1 MYFIIKN
8 YSNIIQAVCLGI
20 KTASQVALAGIHEK
34 ENPLPDRAM
43 KIY

>member
-20 KTASQVALAGIHEK
+20 KTASQVALAGVQEQD
-34 ENPLPDRAM
+34 NPLPDWAM
-43 KIY
+43 KIC